1 METCSSAP
9 FLGTSKT
16 NFTDKCC
23 SLVSLQAVLEDT
35 HEQLQEVQ
43 ERCDRPI
50 EEDVVGVLV
59 CVFGGRVGSIL
70 TLVQR
75 REVSERQKQVR
86 WLREQKGALNARAT
100 GSASISIFPWRFL
113 TYLSQLQRK

>member
-9 FLGTSKT
+9 YLGISKT

-23 SLVSLQAVLEDT
+23 SLVSLQALLEDT

-43 ERCDRPI
+43 ERCDRLI
-50 EEDVVGVLV
+50 EEDVAGVLV
-59 CVFGGRVGSIL
+59 SVFGGRVESIL

-75 REVSERQKQVR
+75 REVSERQEQGR
-86 WLREQKGALNARAT
+86 WLGEQKGALCARAT
-100 GSASISIFPWRFL
+100 GSASTSMFPWPFL
-113 TYLSQLQRK
+113 TYLSQPQRN